1 MTEKID
7 TGTLKD
13 IEIGAGVAVVTTVD
27 VEQVR
32 CTQTTGDIH
41 PNQIPKGMHHG
52 NNRKICI
59 LIDEAMTE
67 ALTVAV
73 GQIF

>member
-1 MTEKID
+1 MID
-7 TGTLKD
+7 TRTLKD

-27 VEQVR
+27 DEQVR

-41 PNQIPKGMHHG
+41 LNQIPKGMRHG
-52 NNRKICI
+52 SNRKICI
-59 LIDEAMTE
+59 LIDGFMTE